1 LLPTCVML
9 TLAMFSLFQ
18 SSAVPSWG
26 LWLACALTFDVA
38 GTLGI
43 TVAIMVAGRR
53 HRAGR

>member
-1 LLPTCVML
+1 ML

-18 SSAVPSWG
+18 NPAVPSWG
-26 LWLACALTFDVA
+26 LWLAFGLTFDTA
-38 GTLGI
+38 ATLGI